1 LVNRRYERENV
12 KILAGQ
18 LVLPLLACSILCST
32 SANAQPDGRLRG
44 TGGVSSVSG
53 AGGGGLTPW
62 ATLTSYATR
71 DAWGGS
77 VFASHV
83 SVDDYT
89 LDIAGIGVNLH
100 DRVELSYARQKFHIK
115 ASDAAIRQDSA
126 GVKLRVAG
134 DILYGSTPQIVLGV
148 EHNALRDPASALA
161 AGARATE
168 GTDVYISAARAWI
181 AGPAARTTLVNI
193 SARHSR
199 ANQFGLLGYGGDD
212 QDGKVHLEAAVAMFL
227 SRGLAVGAEYRQKP
241 DNLSAQ
247 TENDAF
253 DVFVS
258 WFPDKRLS
266 LTGAWVMLGDVAGA
280 PDQSGFYLSLQGTF

>member
-1 LVNRRYERENV
+1 MNT
-12 KILAGQ
+12 LACQ
-18 LVLPLLACSILCST
+18 LLLPLLACSVLCST

-44 TGGVSSVSG
+44 TGGVSSISG

-71 DAWGGS
+71 DARGGS

-83 SVDDYT
+83 SVDDHT
-89 LDIAGIGVNLH
+89 LDVAGAAINLH
-100 DRVELSYARQKFHIK
+100 DRIELSYARQKIRTK
-115 ASDAAIRQDSA
+115 ASDATISQDST
-126 GVKLRVAG
+126 GLKLRLAG
-134 DILYGSTPQIVLGV
+134 DVLYGRAPQVVLGV
-148 EHNALRDPASALA
+148 EHNALRDPAAALA
-161 AGARATE
+161 AGARATK
-168 GTDVYISAARAWI
+168 GTDLYVSAARAWI
-181 AGPAARTTLVNI
+181 AGPAARTTLLNV
-193 SARHSR
+193 SVRHSR

-212 QDGKVHLEAAVAMFL
+212 QGGKVHLEAAVAMFL
-227 SRGLAVGAEYRQKP
+227 SRGWAVGAEYRQKP

>member
-1 LVNRRYERENV
+1 LANRRYERENV
-12 KILAGQ
+12 NILAGQ
-18 LVLPLLACSILCST
+18 LILPLLACSILCST

-77 VFASHV
+77 AFASHV

-115 ASDAAIRQDSA
+115 ASDAAIHQDSA

-168 GTDVYISAARAWI
+168 GTDVYISA
-181 AGPAARTTLVNI
+181 
-193 SARHSR
+193 RHSR

-212 QDGKVHLEAAVAMFL
+212 QGGKVHLEAAVAMFL

-241 DNLSAQ
+241 DNLRAQ

-266 LTGAWVMLGDVAGA
+266 VTGAWVMLGDVAGA